1 MKNFKDLQEGLQDPN
16 IFKAFF
22 LAGGPGS
29 GKSYVVRATTGGTGL
44 RIVNSDDV
52 FEKYLK
58 DAGFDMDMSTVKAE
72 REKEE
77 RDKMRDRAK
86 KLTRTR
92 MGDITTGKGG
102 YLEGRIG
109 LIIDGTGKN
118 YDKIAKQATQ
128 LKQLGYDVH
137 MIFVNT
143 SLDTAL
149 ERNAKRERTVPAD
162 VATRAWNEVQRNMG
176 KFSQYFRRNFVVV
189 DNNDAEEDVLT
200 PVMKQIRGLL
210 KRKVNNPIAK
220 AWIENEMKLRGIT
233 KFRPARNIGMG
244 GQPGAKPKGGL
255 PGSSGFKVRMGRK
268 RPKTGRFA
276 KK

>member
-1 MKNFKDLQEGLQDPN
+1 MKTFQDLQEGLQDPN

-29 GKSYVVRATTGGTGL
+29 GKSYVVRSTTGGTGL
-44 RIVNSDDV
+44 RIVNSDDI

-77 RDKMRDRAK
+77 RDKMRKRAK

-92 MGDITTGKGG
+92 MGDVTTGKGG

-109 LIIDGTGKN
+109 LIIDGTGKD

-149 ERNAKRERTVPAD
+149 ERNAKRERTVPTD
-162 VATRAWNEVQRNMG
+162 VATRSWNAVQRNIG
-176 KFSQYFRRNFVVV
+176 KFSQYFRQNFVVV
-189 DNNDAEEDVLT
+189 DNNDADEDVMT
-200 PVMKQIRGLL
+200 PVFKQIQGLL
-210 KRKVNNPIAK
+210 RKPVKSPIAK
-220 AWIENEMKLRGIT
+220 QWVRQEMKRRGIT
-233 KFRPARNIGMG
+233 RA
-244 GQPGAKPKGGL
+244 PKG
-255 PGSSGFKVRMGRK
+255 F
-268 RPKTGRFA
+268 
-276 KK
+276 